1 MNTKFTNAG
10 EKKEIFKTI
19 NQKIKNRIV
28 MWLTIIDN
36 DFFDNKIEVIFNVT
50 NLSRT
55 RQRFRI
61 NQKQKKFVIVKYF
74 YYNKRNNN
82 ENVLILQRV

>member
-1 MNTKFTNAG
+1 
-10 EKKEIFKTI
+10 
-19 NQKIKNRIV
+19 